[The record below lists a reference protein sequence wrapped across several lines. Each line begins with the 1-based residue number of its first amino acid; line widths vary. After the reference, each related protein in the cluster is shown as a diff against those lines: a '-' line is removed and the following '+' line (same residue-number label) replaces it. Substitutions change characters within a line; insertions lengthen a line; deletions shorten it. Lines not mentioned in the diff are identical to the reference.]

1 MPYKSD
7 ESYQQARQHYED
19 TADVIRNNPQ
29 WVLTRARKNINNLP
43 SFICPF
49 CNNGSGKDGTG
60 IASKDG
66 RHWKC
71 FKCGFSGDVIDIIAK
86 MHGIPDG
93 SSRAAFDKAREICS
107 GYLLD
112 VENGGEKVFSLNA
125 EKTTAAKK
133 EVQYNFDEYLAAH
146 CTKEAFNAEALNYLN
161 KRGIDAETACM
172 LSLGYDSA
180 LRAVVIPQLQYTNG
194 QYAYH
199 LRYISGGASV
209 RYSNPKGTSAGIF
222 NAIRLQESKPC
233 IVTEG
238 AFDAASFERIGFNAI
253 SIQSTANS
261 ENFTRFI
268 LEHVNQINVQ
278 GLLICMDNDAA
289 GDAANNTI
297 IKELAGKTPFPVEVL
312 SLKALAEDCQN
323 AKDANDF
330 LVNGYGDKLKT
341 YVSENIAASF
351 APLPA
356 VAPASEPDN
365 ESDLF
370 KRNNLSTLLSDFDAF
385 VNASKETPV
394 YKTGFDSLDMALG
407 GGLLPRLYM
416 IGSLSSVGKTTFA
429 LQICDNL
436 AMSGHDVLIFSLE
449 MAQEDLI
456 ARNISRH
463 TFNIAREHKHD
474 MTLARTELDI
484 LMGSRYDQYNKR
496 QLLTIE
502 EAKKRL
508 RGYADRVSIFAGRRT
523 ADEIKD
529 ITQKY
534 IKRSGN
540 TPVVLIDYLQIMM
553 PPKNLLHAGPR
564 EHVDH
569 SVDILASMRRELKT
583 PVLCISSFN
592 RTSYKSSADN
602 SSFKE
607 SGTIEYTADAVLTL
621 ELTNVKITADENK
634 VKEATREAMREKV
647 RSIKITFQKN
657 RGNRTGSKIF
667 FNYHTEY
674 NFYEEDAMKSLDN
687 EW

>member
-7 ESYQQARQHYED
+7 ESYLQARQHYED

-29 WVLTRARKNINNLP
+29 WVLTRARKNINSLP

-66 RHWKC
+66 IHWKC

-107 GYLLD
+107 GYLLN

-125 EKTTAAKK
+125 EKTPAAKK
-133 EVQYNFDEYLAAH
+133 EEQYNFDEYLTAH

-161 KRGIDAETACM
+161 KRGLDAETACR

-199 LRYISGGASV
+199 LRYISGSSSV

-253 SIQSTANS
+253 SIQSTANA

-278 GLLICMDNDAA
+278 GLLICMDNDAP
-289 GDAANNTI
+289 GDAANNAI

-312 SLKALAEDCQN
+312 SLKALAEDCPN

-330 LVNGYGDKLKT
+330 LVNGYGDKLKAH
-341 YVSENIAASF
+341 VSNNMLSFIRTLAPVPVSDPDSALFEN
-351 APLPA
+351 
-356 VAPASEPDN
+356 
-365 ESDLF
+365 
-370 KRNNLSTLLSDFDAF
+370 NNLSALLCDFDAF

-394 YKTGFDSLDMALG
+394 YKTGFNSLDMALG
-407 GGLLPRLYM
+407 GGLLPRLYV
-416 IGSLSSVGKTTFA
+416 IGALSSLGKTTFA
-429 LQICDNL
+429 LQICDNI
-436 AMSGHDVLIFSLE
+436 AQNGRDVLIFSLE

-456 ARNISRH
+456 ARSISRH
-463 TFNIAREHKHD
+463 TYTIAHEHRHD

-484 LMGSRYDQYNKR
+484 IIGTRYAQYTPR
-496 QLLTIE
+496 QIMSID

-523 ADEIKD
+523 ADEIRD
-529 ITQKY
+529 ITQRY
-534 IKRSGN
+534 IKRSGAV
-540 TPVVLIDYLQIMM
+540 PVVFIDYLQIIA
-553 PPKNLLHAGPR
+553 PSDALRRATVR
-564 EHVDH
+564 EQVDN
-569 SVDILASMRRELKT
+569 SVDVLAAMRRELKT
-583 PVLCISSFN
+583 PIICISSFN
-592 RTSYKSSADN
+592 RNSYNTAADN

-607 SGTIEYTADAVLTL
+607 SGSIEYTADAVLTL
-621 ELTNVKITADENK
+621 ELTNVKISKDENA
-634 VKEATREAMREKV
+634 VKEATREAMRENT
-647 RSIKITFQKN
+647 RAIKLTFQKN
-657 RGNRTGSKIF
+657 RGNRIGSQIF
-667 FNYHTEY
+667 FKYYPQYNY
-674 NFYEEDAMKSLDN
+674 FEEDAEKANDN
-687 EW
+687 VW